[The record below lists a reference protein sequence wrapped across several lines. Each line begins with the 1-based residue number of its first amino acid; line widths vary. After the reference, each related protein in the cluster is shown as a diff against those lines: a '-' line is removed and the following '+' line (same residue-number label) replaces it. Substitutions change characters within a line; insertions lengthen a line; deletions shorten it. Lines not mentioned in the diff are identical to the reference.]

1 MEILWFYESFGSN
14 WRLRDGDFEVDQKSD
29 SIFGSRDDAGTQ
41 EKIEGS
47 SEIMSEPRGTA
58 ETPQLQDL
66 GSKLDSSHTIDSNSI
81 SIEADPKIHSKW
93 RANSSL
99 EATLRCMDTA
109 LLNERFTPNI
119 D

>member
-1 MEILWFYESFGSN
+1 MKALVVIGVCVTVILRWTK
-14 WRLRDGDFEVDQKSD
+14 KSD

-47 SEIMSEPRGTA
+47 NEIMSEPRGTA

-81 SIEADPKIHSKW
+81 SIEADPKDPFKMARKFFVGGNFKMYGHRPS
-93 RANSSL
+93 A
-99 EATLRCMDTA
+99 
-109 LLNERFTPNI
+109 
-119 D
+119 